1 MNIHSQT
8 EEPMTAAPPLHLTH
22 AQSMDQRSA
31 EILEGVRRAF
41 AEKGFDG
48 ASMQDLAR
56 SCGMSVGNFYR
67 YFPSKAAIVAAL
79 ILRDLAEMEATFREI
94 LRSPDPLS
102 GLRATINARIMQGD
116 CEGEGQLWAEITA
129 AALRKAEIS
138 AITTHM
144 EHEIIGYLTSIF
156 AKAKNLTE
164 ADARERY
171 YPQAMLLVMLVKAS
185 AMHPAEN
192 PRAQQRL
199 TDLLLHTV
207 ARTIDDVAN
216 DDLKG

>member
-1 MNIHSQT
+1 MNTQT
-8 EEPMTAAPPLHLTH
+8 PLNP
-22 AQSMDQRSA
+22 AQAQALDQRSA

-41 AEKGFDG
+41 SEKGFDG

-79 ILRDLAEMEATFREI
+79 ILRDLAEMESTFREI

-102 GLRATINARIMQGD
+102 GLRATIHARIKLKS
-116 CEGEGQLWAEITA
+116 CESDGQLWAEITA

-138 AITTHM
+138 AITTQM

-156 AKAKNLTE
+156 AKAK
-164 ADARERY
+164 AISPDAARDRY
-171 YPQAMLLVMLVKAS
+171 YPQAMLLIMLVKAS

-192 PRAQQRL
+192 PQAQTRL

-207 ARTIDDVAN
+207 DRTIDDIAKDV
-216 DDLKG
+216 LKG